1 MEFTRSSVEIPG
13 GRVGCLRSGGNAR
26 LEINSH
32 YAQNPAYSGPP
43 KIILPMTVA
52 KHQEHHQAHSHHHHA
67 VNKLSRLKYA
77 ILLTVFGMLVE
88 FAGGLIA
95 NSLALISDAW
105 HMLTHLFALGMSYF
119 AVILA
124 QRSPTKKR
132 TYGFYRAEIMAAF
145 INGIVLLFI
154 CAYLVYEAVMRFI
167 SPEEIKVRHMLA
179 VGAFGLVINGI
190 STFLLAK
197 ASHHD
202 LNIRSAFLHEIGDM
216 ISSVAVVGC
225 GIIIYYTH
233 NYILDPLVSL
243 FICVLVAIWAVRL
256 LIESADILLE
266 AAPKH
271 LDIDEVIKILKSDCP
286 GIHEVNHVHAWT
298 IASSMYALTADVVIE
313 DCHVS
318 AANELLKKINKLL
331 SERFH
336 IEHTS
341 IQFQC
346 LLKKA

>member
-1 MEFTRSSVEIPG
+1 
-13 GRVGCLRSGGNAR
+13 
-26 LEINSH
+26 
-32 YAQNPAYSGPP
+32 
-43 KIILPMTVA
+43 MTVA
-52 KHQEHHQAHSHHHHA
+52 QRHQHHQAHSHHHVVH
-67 VNKLSRLKYA
+67 KLSRLKYA
-77 ILLTVFGMLVE
+77 ILLTLFGMIAE
-88 FAGGLIA
+88 FAGGLIS
-95 NSLALISDAW
+95 NSLSLLSDAG

-145 INGIVLLFI
+145 INGIVLIFI
-154 CAYLVYEAVMRFI
+154 SAYLVYEAVLRFI
-167 SPEEIKVRHMLA
+167 SPEEIKVKYMLA
-179 VGAFGLVINGI
+179 VAGFGLVINGI

-197 ASHHD
+197 ASHND

-216 ISSVAVVGC
+216 VSSIAVVGS
-225 GIIIYYTH
+225 GIIIYYTR

-243 FICVLVAIWAVRL
+243 FICVLVVIWAVRL

-271 LDIDEVIKILKSDCP
+271 LDIDEVIKILKSDVP
-286 GIHEVNHVHAWT
+286 GIHEVNHIHAWT

-346 LLKKA
+346 LLKKT